1 MRLEESCEDWLSKS
15 RPSRDLGQQDH
26 SLQLRT
32 NPVETASGPIS
43 WLCRMLQSL
52 KQTEIW
58 DNHSNHLLQG
68 SLYEQYPHQAAF
80 LPPGLNSHSGTFWFV
95 CFSACCSTSGMS
107 HCLFS
112 WIKTM
117 AHDQFEPDFLSR
129 KTDSP
134 IWLVILLPWSF
145 YMAGC
150 RDVRSSLCEVSLFF
164 FFLKFNLIVLIFNEV
179 TLPLLSHSFSCL
191 QSLPCFI
198 FPTAPPIS
206 HSLLSQRLS
215 GMFHKQGWGYISMS
229 LTVDWNYVTYSC
241 WLL

>member
-1 MRLEESCEDWLSKS
+1 MKSGLARVALPGIWGSKTTVYSWGQTQWKLLPALSHDCAGCCS
-15 RPSRDLGQQDH
+15 HWNRQ
-26 SLQLRT
+26 
-32 NPVETASGPIS
+32 
-43 WLCRMLQSL
+43 
-52 KQTEIW
+52 IW

-117 AHDQFEPDFLSR
+117 AHDQFKPDFSVGRL
-129 KTDSP
+129 TVLFD
-134 IWLVILLPWSF
+134 L
-145 YMAGC
+145 
-150 RDVRSSLCEVSLFF
+150 SLCCPEVSTWQGAGMWDPACVKSIFF
-164 FFLKFNLIVLIFNEV
+164 SFWNLIYLIFNEATV
-179 TLPLLSHSFSCL
+179 PLLSHSFSCL

-229 LTVDWNYVTYSC
+229 LTVDWNYVSYSC